1 MGDHERGKLDDSGFH
16 YDGCAG
22 GPCGWRCGGNAALVH
37 ITGGN
42 GVIGRDQRHQLPPP
56 RAAGG

>member
-22 GPCGWRCGGNAALVH
+22 GPCGWGGGSGGSLDCHAMEEAEVHREEVAVEMVCG
-37 ITGGN
+37 
-42 GVIGRDQRHQLPPP
+42 
-56 RAAGG
+56 